1 MVGIVVAVLGLSLII
16 ERVTDKILH
25 LIPARSREPYA
36 WCISMGLG
44 LLISFLFRFGLM
56 KELGLAASSQIADWL
71 DYLVTG
77 VMLAAGSEPVH
88 SLVGVLAMK
97 KAELQKRVKGV

>member
-1 MVGIVVAVLGLSLII
+1 VPV
-16 ERVTDKILH
+16 
-25 LIPARSREPYA
+25 RSRTLYA
-36 WCISMGLG
+36 WLVSTGLG

-56 KELGLAASSQIADWL
+56 KELGLVAGSQIADGL
-71 DYLVTG
+71 DYLITG

>member
-1 MVGIVVAVLGLSLII
+1 MVRVVVAVVGLSLII
-16 ERVTDKILH
+16 ERVTDKILY
-25 LIPARSREPYA
+25 LVPARSRKLYA
-36 WCISMGLG
+36 WLVSTTLG

-71 DYLVTG
+71 DYLITG
-77 VMLAAGSEPVH
+77 IMLAAGSEPVH

-97 KAELQKRVKGV
+97 NAELRKRVKGV